1 MEKLNNAND
10 IKAQLVWENH
20 RLTTIVAT
28 HLQVSH
34 LDNGQVFL
42 TFGEVEIPAGNFS
55 SYENLTVH
63 SVARIALTPEALEN
77 FAKLMTEHGQII
89 AMKRLLALH
98 VGASE
103 IKATGNE

>member
-1 MEKLNNAND
+1 MEKSNNANN
-10 IKAQLVWENH
+10 INAQLVWENH

-34 LDNGQVFL
+34 LDSGQVFL

-55 SYENLTVH
+55 GNANLTIH
-63 SVARIALTPEALEN
+63 AVARIALTPESLES
-77 FAKLMTEHGQII
+77 FTRLMTEQCEII
-89 AMKRLLALH
+89 AMKRLLALQA
-98 VGASE
+98 VASE